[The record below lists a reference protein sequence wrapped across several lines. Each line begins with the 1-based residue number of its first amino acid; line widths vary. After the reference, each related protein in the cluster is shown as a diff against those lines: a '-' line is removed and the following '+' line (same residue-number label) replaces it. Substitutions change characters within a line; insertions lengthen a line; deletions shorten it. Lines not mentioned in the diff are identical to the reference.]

1 VASTAD
7 RVVNLFDG
15 MIADDA
21 AVRPAPLRRATAS
34 SVLELRD

>member
-21 AVRPAPLRRATAS
+21 AVSPAPFRAVGTS
-34 SVLELRD
+34 GVLELRD